1 MRSIRSGT
9 SLRLVLGVAAGAILM
24 FSVPAVTSAG
34 GDAAA
39 GKAKAT
45 ACAACHTAIG
55 NSDTPHL
62 AGQRE
67 TYIIKQL
74 KAFKAGDRKHPVMN
88 AMAGVLSDADFENV
102 AAFWASQAAGSDA
115 TTPEEAASARKTKM
129 AFPKDFPKGFTLY
142 DAKNRDDQHVL
153 AQAYV
158 NAVGLKA
165 AKEGKPLPDGTQI
178 IIVKSVPKMDADK
191 KPISGKDGLWQTEKI
206 AIFEGMEARA
216 NWGKDIPELI
226 RNQDWNYALFNADK
240 SPKEVNQAICLTCH
254 LPVASQGYVFG
265 LKKLQEKAGAK

>member
-1 MRSIRSGT
+1 MRSIRSG
-9 SLRLVLGVAAGAILM
+9 SFLGAALGAILVL
-24 FSVPAVTSAG
+24 SVPAVTSAG
-34 GDAAA
+34 GDANA
-39 GKAKAT
+39 GKAKAV

-67 TYIIKQL
+67 TYIVKQL

-102 AAFWASQAAGSDA
+102 AAFWSSQPAGSDA
-115 TTPEEAASARKTKM
+115 TTPEEAASAKKTKM

-142 DAKNRDDQHVL
+142 DAKNRDDQHVV

-158 NAVGLKA
+158 NAIGLKA
-165 AKEGKPLPDGTQI
+165 AKEGKQLPDGSVI
-178 IIVKSVPKMDADK
+178 VIVKSVPRMDADK
-191 KPISGKDGLWQTEKI
+191 KPITGKDGLWETEKI
-206 AIFEGMEARA
+206 AIYEGMEAHA
-216 NWGKDIPELI
+216 NWGKDVPELI
-226 RNQDWNYALFNADK
+226 RNQNWNYALFNADK

-265 LKKLQEKAGAK
+265 LKHIQTKAGAK

>member
-1 MRSIRSGT
+1 MTDRCGSTLIGGDPGNGTHHAASCGGTLPPFEATFTSSQESGMRSIRSGI
-9 SLRLVLGVAAGAILM
+9 LVGAAAGAILM
-24 FSVPAVTSAG
+24 FSMPAVTSAG

-45 ACAACHTAIG
+45 ACAACHTAVG

-102 AAFWASQAAGSDA
+102 AAFWASQPAGSDA
-115 TTPEEAASARKTKM
+115 TTPEEAAAAKKTKM

-142 DAKNRDDQHVL
+142 DAKNRDGQHVV
-153 AQAYV
+153 AQAYG
-158 NAVGLKA
+158 NAVG
-165 AKEGKPLPDGTQI
+165 
-178 IIVKSVPKMDADK
+178 
-191 KPISGKDGLWQTEKI
+191 
-206 AIFEGMEARA
+206 
-216 NWGKDIPELI
+216 
-226 RNQDWNYALFNADK
+226 
-240 SPKEVNQAICLTCH
+240 H
-254 LPVASQGYVFG
+254 
-265 LKKLQEKAGAK
+265 

>member
-1 MRSIRSGT
+1 MRSIRSGI
-9 SLRLVLGVAAGAILM
+9 LVGAAAGAILM
-24 FSVPAVTSAG
+24 FSMPAVTSAG

-45 ACAACHTAIG
+45 ACAACHTAVG

-102 AAFWASQAAGSDA
+102 AAFWASQPAGSGG
-115 TTPEEAASARKTKM
+115 TTPEEAAAAKKTKM

-142 DAKNRDDQHVL
+142 DAKNRDDQHVV

-178 IIVKSVPKMDADK
+178 IIVKSVPKMDAEK
-191 KPISGKDGLWQTEKI
+191 KPIAGKDGLWQAEKI

-254 LPVASQGYVFG
+254 LPVASQGFVFG
-265 LKKLQEKAGAK
+265 LKKIHEKAGAPGAK